1 MRVCV
6 ACTRHLRVS
15 SAATDPH
22 PPTHARTHPPPVQAS
37 GFKLERTEMTGTNF
51 YFSRL
56 LEAVRVEA

>member
-1 MRVCV
+1 MTAVRVL
-6 ACTRHLRVS
+6 TRSKAQYEPRSASEVS
-15 SAATDPH
+15 MP
-22 PPTHARTHPPPVQAS
+22 AS

>member
-1 MRVCV
+1 
-6 ACTRHLRVS
+6 
-15 SAATDPH
+15 
-22 PPTHARTHPPPVQAS
+22 VQAS

>member
-1 MRVCV
+1 M
-6 ACTRHLRVS
+6 RHLRLS

-22 PPTHARTHPPPVQAS
+22 PTHARTHPPSVQAS

-56 LEAVRVEA
+56 LEAVRVDA

>member
-6 ACTRHLRVS
+6 ACTRHLRLS

-22 PPTHARTHPPPVQAS
+22 PTHAPTHPPPMQAS

-56 LEAVRVEA
+56 LEAVRVDA

>member
-6 ACTRHLRVS
+6 ACTRRLRLS

-22 PPTHARTHPPPVQAS
+22 PTHPPTHPPPVQAS

-56 LEAVRVEA
+56 LEAVRVDA